1 VNAFLFLHNFFDFTN
16 YYYIDNDSNRFKINK
31 YDNDNKI
38 IESEHHGINKIDN
51 KSKSDSIEHTLIT
64 EKYFYNNGLLNIMI
78 TECDNGNLSFK
89 KEYIWDNNNNQ
100 IDIMEYDIDNY
111 LYKIIRIEYDDYNNI
126 IKKTNHLIGEFPKTI
141 IEYIYSK

>member
-1 VNAFLFLHNFFDFTN
+1 
-16 YYYIDNDSNRFKINK
+16 
-31 YDNDNKI
+31 
-38 IESEHHGINKIDN
+38 
-51 KSKSDSIEHTLIT
+51 
-64 EKYFYNNGLLNIMI
+64 MI